1 MGNVRR
7 RQKEYRD
14 FADSAVQDHA
24 SAEHIHLTTRRCFV
38 GPIPEGW
45 LKSHRKSWYSRYL
58 LSDYSSRAVTFS
70 AKPGISHQR
79 QITGLDGPSA
89 SVTFSRSFPQPEDLD
104 EEPDEQDAN
113 PSGDE
118 HQETENDEGE
128 DVMSPLEA
136 QSTAIET
143 EHGSPEVH
151 SPNEDPH
158 TPVERRQT
166 SKDRL
171 SPSHPSH
178 KPTAS
183 SFVTAP
189 TRPRRSFKPTMPSL
203 SPLKSPPAAS
213 FVTAKEDQTP
223 RKPTEEATNIKIDK
237 PKRSFDSSQP
247 HPGSSPETPGSV
259 MFPRSSNGDTLNQ
272 ATNPSSTDALLP
284 HGAFGTPGGTSP
296 ILGVKDSSQGYR
308 AGQEQGQQAMA
319 GGLVRFNLEDRAE
332 RKNTRTTFDSKNSGP
347 QRAWRRLRKEQSRP
361 GEIVKME
368 KMLVR
373 VDSTMQELPPDYDE
387 NDSLKTSARTV
398 EKWREFVVVCREST
412 TDDAEFSIQLYKTRV
427 IPSKEETHVQKHSTH
442 EIPLARKTTHVNLYS
457 SLDKTVVI
465 WVPWKA
471 GTMMYILRT
480 HSSASAVEWYTF
492 IRRSLGEQRATSLQV
507 NVPDLSVTLQL
518 NNPFNELE
526 ASISAAQA
534 NKMDEVA
541 MNKTMEAE
549 KAAAN
554 VIIQRSLKMLEN
566 NSEWSDV
573 LEAWLGKKKVGLA
586 WKRYDRL
593 EWVHGANEQKM
604 YGTLAMQRTH
614 ELELRPKDHYL
625 TSIKPKNE
633 EAMDEPAPVEGFL
646 VRLTSQKGS
655 VRRLGQM
662 YFKRLYFTTHNH
674 FLCYCRPAKAL
685 PPPPPKLSLSRNA
698 KVPSASEIVQST
710 PLIYAVNPYPNKN
723 GEIEWLHQGTAASK
737 QRHDEDAY
745 KEAERNTNTMLQAE
759 GYINLSHVVR
769 VQNAQRG
776 NSVADENVGQGQDV
790 DFHEEVEDTRQD
802 DGKTDHFDD
811 NRTFEL
817 VMKNKLVIRLQAYSE
832 VTKKEW
838 IHRLRKLVRYWKVR
852 LADDVALYKIV
863 RAQNL
868 KQLDVDEESE
878 AYIGQF
884 GSKWEVTR
892 SVASTELFN
901 MCGISCCR
909 TITVSTLML

>member
-1 MGNVRR
+1 
-7 RQKEYRD
+7 
-14 FADSAVQDHA
+14 
-24 SAEHIHLTTRRCFV
+24 
-38 GPIPEGW
+38 
-45 LKSHRKSWYSRYL
+45 
-58 LSDYSSRAVTFS
+58 
-70 AKPGISHQR
+70 
-79 QITGLDGPSA
+79 
-89 SVTFSRSFPQPEDLD
+89 
-104 EEPDEQDAN
+104 
-113 PSGDE
+113 
-118 HQETENDEGE
+118 
-128 DVMSPLEA
+128 MSPLEA
-136 QSTAIET
+136 QSTAVET
-143 EHGSPEVH
+143 EHGNPEVH
-151 SPNEDPH
+151 SPDEEPH
-158 TPVERRQT
+158 TPVKRRQT
-166 SKDRL
+166 FKDRL
-171 SPSHPSH
+171 APSHSNRKPS
-178 KPTAS
+178 KS

-189 TRPRRSFKPTMPSL
+189 TRPRRSFKSMGPSL
-203 SPLKSPPAAS
+203 SPTKSPPAAS
-213 FVTAKEDQTP
+213 FVTAKENQTP
-223 RKPTEEATNIKIDK
+223 KKPGGEVTSIKIDNPTK
-237 PKRSFDSSQP
+237 AVDSTQP
-247 HPGSSPETPGSV
+247 QPGSSPDTPASV
-259 MFPRSSNGDTLNQ
+259 MFPRSSNGDMVNQ
-272 ATNPSSTDALLP
+272 ATNPSSTDALIP
-284 HGAFGTPGGTSP
+284 HGPVGTPGGTSP
-296 ILGVKDSSQGYR
+296 ISEVKKSSQGSR
-308 AGQEQGQQAMA
+308 AGQEQGQLATA
-319 GGLVRFNLEDRAE
+319 GGLVRFNLADQGE
-332 RKNTRTTFDSKNSGP
+332 RKDTRTTFDSRGSAP
-347 QRAWRRLRKEQSRP
+347 QRTWRRLRKEQSRA

-471 GTMMYILRT
+471 GTMIYVLRT

-492 IRRSLGEQRATSLQV
+492 IRRCLGEQRVTTLQV
-507 NVPDLSVTLQL
+507 NVPDLSVTLHL
-518 NNPFNELE
+518 DDPFGELE

-534 NKMDEVA
+534 NKLDEAA
-541 MNKTMEAE
+541 MSKTMEAE
-549 KAAAN
+549 KAAAST
-554 VIIQRSLKMLEN
+554 IIRRSSEMLKN
-566 NSEWSDV
+566 NPEWSDV
-573 LEAWLGKKKVGLA
+573 LEAWLGKEKVGLA

-614 ELELRPKDHYL
+614 ELELRPKDHYQ
-625 TSIKPKNE
+625 TSIKPKGE

-655 VRRLGQM
+655 VRRLGKM
-662 YFKRLYFTTHNH
+662 YFKRLYFTTHNQ

-685 PPPPPKLSLSRNA
+685 PPPPPKLSLSGNA

-723 GEIEWLHQGTAASK
+723 GKIEWLHEGTATSK
-737 QRHDEDAY
+737 RRHDEDAY

-776 NSVADENVGQGQDV
+776 NSVADENIGQGEDV
-790 DFHEEVEDTRQD
+790 DFHEEVEDTRND

-811 NRTFEL
+811 SRTFEL
-817 VMKNKLVIRLQAYSE
+817 VMKNKLVIRLQAYNKI
-832 VTKKEW
+832 TKKEW
-838 IHRLRKLVRYWKVR
+838 VHRLRKLVRYWKAR
-852 LADDVALYKIV
+852 LAADVALYKTV

-868 KQLDVDEESE
+868 KQLDIDEESE

-892 SVASTELFN
+892 SMASPELFN

-909 TITVSTLML
+909 AITVSALKLYVQQQANVESRWQEYYTASQSDIQPFNAAVSSSVMDNL

>member
-1 MGNVRR
+1 
-7 RQKEYRD
+7 
-14 FADSAVQDHA
+14 
-24 SAEHIHLTTRRCFV
+24 
-38 GPIPEGW
+38 
-45 LKSHRKSWYSRYL
+45 
-58 LSDYSSRAVTFS
+58 
-70 AKPGISHQR
+70 
-79 QITGLDGPSA
+79 
-89 SVTFSRSFPQPEDLD
+89 
-104 EEPDEQDAN
+104 
-113 PSGDE
+113 
-118 HQETENDEGE
+118 
-128 DVMSPLEA
+128 MSPLEA
-136 QSTAIET
+136 HSTSVET
-143 EHGSPEVH
+143 ENGSPEAH
-151 SPNEDPH
+151 SPNKGPH
-158 TPVERRQT
+158 TPVKRRPT
-166 SKDRL
+166 FKDKL
-171 SPSHPSH
+171 SPSHSNQKPSS
-178 KPTAS
+178 S

-189 TRPRRSFKPTMPSL
+189 TKPRRSFKPTKPLL
-203 SPLKSPPAAS
+203 SPMKSPPAAS
-213 FVTAKEDQTP
+213 FVTAKENQTP
-223 RKPTEEATNIKIDK
+223 KKPTGKVTSIEVDK
-237 PKRSFDSSQP
+237 PTKSFDATQP
-247 HPGSSPETPGSV
+247 QPGSSPETPGSV
-259 MFPRSSNGDTLNQ
+259 MFPTSSNGDMVNQ
-272 ATNPSSTDALLP
+272 ATNSSSTDALIP
-284 HGAFGTPGGTSP
+284 HCPSGTPGGTSP
-296 ILGVKDSSQGYR
+296 VSGARHSSQGYR
-308 AGQEQGQQAMA
+308 AGQEQGKQATA
-319 GGLVRFNLEDRAE
+319 GGLVRFNLADQSE
-332 RKNTRTTFDSKNSGP
+332 RRDTRTTFNSRTLGS
-347 QRAWRRLRKEQSRP
+347 QKSWRRLRKEQSRL

-471 GTMMYILRT
+471 GTMIYILRT

-492 IRRSLGEQRATSLQV
+492 IRRSLGEQRVTSLQV
-507 NVPDLSVTLQL
+507 NVPDLSVTLHL
-518 NNPFNELE
+518 DNPFNDLE

-534 NKMDEVA
+534 NRLDEVA
-541 MNKTMEAE
+541 IKKTMEAE

-554 VIIQRSLKMLEN
+554 VIIQRSSEMLKN
-566 NSEWSDV
+566 NPEWADV
-573 LEAWLGKKKVGLA
+573 LKAWLGKEKVGLA

-614 ELELRPKDHYL
+614 DLELRPKDHYL
-625 TSIKPKNE
+625 TSIKPRGE

-655 VRRLGQM
+655 VRRLGKM

-674 FLCYCRPAKAL
+674 FLCYCKPAKAL
-685 PPPPPKLSLSRNA
+685 PPPPPKLSLSGNG

-710 PLIYAVNPYPNKN
+710 PLIYAVNPYPDKN

-737 QRHDEDAY
+737 RRHDEDAY

-776 NSVADENVGQGQDV
+776 NSVADENVGQGEGV

-802 DGKTDHFDD
+802 DGKIDQFDES
-811 NRTFEL
+811 RTFEL
-817 VMKNKLVIRLQAYSE
+817 VMKNKLVIRLQAYNE
-832 VTKKEW
+832 MTKKEW

-852 LADDVALYKIV
+852 LAADMALYKTV

-892 SVASTELFN
+892 SVASPKLFN

-909 TITVSTLML
+909 TITVSALMVSVQGQANVEPRWQEYCTASQSDIQPFNAAV

>member
-1 MGNVRR
+1 M
-7 RQKEYRD
+7 
-14 FADSAVQDHA
+14 
-24 SAEHIHLTTRRCFV
+24 
-38 GPIPEGW
+38 
-45 LKSHRKSWYSRYL
+45 
-58 LSDYSSRAVTFS
+58 TFS
-70 AKPGISHQR
+70 ANPSISHQR

-89 SVTFSRSFPQPEDLD
+89 SATFSRSFPQPEDLD
-104 EEPDEQDAN
+104 EEPDEENGN
-113 PSGDE
+113 PSEDG
-118 HQETENDEGE
+118 HQEIEHEEEG
-128 DVMSPLEA
+128 DLMSPLEA
-136 QSTAIET
+136 QSTTVET
-143 EHGSPEVH
+143 ENGSPEVH
-151 SPNEDPH
+151 SPNEGPD
-158 TPVERRQT
+158 TPVKRRPT
-166 SKDRL
+166 FKDRL
-171 SPSHPSH
+171 SPSHTNQKPSN
-178 KPTAS
+178 S
-183 SFVTAP
+183 SLVTAP
-189 TRPRRSFKPTMPSL
+189 TRPRRSFKPTNPSL
-203 SPLKSPPAAS
+203 SPMKSPPAAS
-213 FVTAKEDQTP
+213 FVTAKENQTP
-223 RKPTEEATNIKIDK
+223 KKPTGKVASIEVDNPTK
-237 PKRSFDSSQP
+237 SFDPTQP
-247 HPGSSPETPGSV
+247 QPGSSPETPASV
-259 MFPRSSNGDTLNQ
+259 MFPRSSNGDMVNQ
-272 ATNPSSTDALLP
+272 APNPSSTDALIP
-284 HGAFGTPGGTSP
+284 HGPSGTPGGTSP
-296 ILGVKDSSQGYR
+296 TLGPRSSSQGYR
-308 AGQEQGQQAMA
+308 AGQEQGKQATA
-319 GGLVRFNLEDRAE
+319 GGLVRFNLADQADRRDTQNA
-332 RKNTRTTFDSKNSGP
+332 FDLRRSGS
-347 QRAWRRLRKEQSRP
+347 QKTWRRLRKEQFRP

-427 IPSKEETHVQKHSTH
+427 IPSKEETHVQKRSTH

-471 GTMMYILRT
+471 GTMIYILRT

-492 IRRSLGEQRATSLQV
+492 IRRSLGEQRVTSLQV
-507 NVPDLSVTLQL
+507 NVPDLSVTLHL
-518 NNPFNELE
+518 DNPFSDLE

-534 NKMDEVA
+534 NRLDEAA
-541 MNKTMEAE
+541 MKKTMEAE

-554 VIIQRSLKMLEN
+554 VIIQRSSEMLKDN
-566 NSEWSDV
+566 PEWSDV
-573 LEAWLGKKKVGLA
+573 LEAWLGKEKVGLA

-625 TSIKPKNE
+625 TSIKSKDE
-633 EAMDEPAPVEGFL
+633 EAIDEPAPVEGFL

-655 VRRLGQM
+655 VRRLGKM

-685 PPPPPKLSLSRNA
+685 PPPPPKLSLSGNA
-698 KVPSASEIVQST
+698 KLPSASEIVQST
-710 PLIYAVNPYPNKN
+710 PLIYAVNPYPDKN
-723 GEIEWLHQGTAASK
+723 GEIEWLHQGTAASRR
-737 QRHDEDAY
+737 RHDEDAY
-745 KEAERNTNTMLQAE
+745 KEAERTTNTMLQAE

-776 NSVADENVGQGQDV
+776 NSVADENVGEGEDV

-811 NRTFEL
+811 SRTFEL
-817 VMKNKLVIRLQAYSE
+817 VMKNKLVIRLQAYNE
-832 VTKKEW
+832 MTKKEW

-852 LADDVALYKIV
+852 LAADVALYKTV

-892 SVASTELFN
+892 SVASAKLFN

-909 TITVSTLML
+909 TITVSALTLSVQEQANVEPRWQEYCTASQSDIQPFNAAV